1 MSVAFSFNILF
12 PRVCLVSPAFFLTKL
27 AGGIGKKTI
36 HPTRLDFGFL
46 WVKAQLS
53 IGWEFWFRGFE
64 SKHDVILSG
73 WIC

>member
-46 WVKAQLS
+46 TSMARNEV
-53 IGWEFWFRGFE
+53 
-64 SKHDVILSG
+64 
-73 WIC
+73 